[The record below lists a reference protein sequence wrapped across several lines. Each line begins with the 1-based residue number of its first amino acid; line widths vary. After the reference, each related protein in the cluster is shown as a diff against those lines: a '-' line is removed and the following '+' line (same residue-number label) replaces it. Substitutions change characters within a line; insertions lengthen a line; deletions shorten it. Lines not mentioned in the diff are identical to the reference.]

1 MQKNLTTFPKNVSFI
16 VDCMKKTTTMN
27 HQDYLT
33 IKYFLGKDGDEAASS
48 AEPSNESPILNASFP
63 SKLVFSWFTE
73 FAWMGFKRSLGF
85 ADLYDLPPFVQSGN
99 VVPRFLEKWNQNE
112 IPKSSPKKSSTP
124 PAVKVPT

>member
-1 MQKNLTTFPKNVSFI
+1 
-16 VDCMKKTTTMN
+16 MKKPNMN
-27 HQDYLT
+27 LKKYLT
-33 IKYFLGKDGDEAASS
+33 IQYFFLGKDGDEAASS
-48 AEPSNESPILNASFP
+48 TEPSNESPILNASFP

-124 PAVKVPT
+124 DKSVKVTLLEC